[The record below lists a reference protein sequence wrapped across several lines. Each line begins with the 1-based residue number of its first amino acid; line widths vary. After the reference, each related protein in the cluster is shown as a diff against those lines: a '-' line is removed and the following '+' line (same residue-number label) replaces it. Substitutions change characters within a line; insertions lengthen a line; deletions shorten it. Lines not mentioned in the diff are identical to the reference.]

1 MTQKENYTVM
11 TLDTKVS
18 HYLPFP
24 AFLLD
29 TDVSNTAKILY
40 ALLLNRSMLSQKNRR
55 TDDSGRVY
63 AIYPIMSLA
72 ENIHKSRKTVM
83 TGISELEQAGLILK
97 HTNHEGKPNLLML
110 KVPAS
115 WKTASSPDSGTQGEK
130 RYPRGSGSDTSPV
143 QFSSRRQYQKRYPN
157 NYEKTQ
163 NDITA
168 GTTASCSGNDNEYGK
183 GDEFFWI

>member
-29 TDVSNTAKILY
+29 TNVSNTAKILY

-72 ENIHKSRKTVM
+72 EDIHKSRKTVM

-97 HTNHEGKPNLLML
+97 RTNHEGKPNLLML
-110 KVPAS
+110 RVPAS
-115 WKTASSPDSGTQGEK
+115 WKTGGSTASGAPGEK
-130 RYPRGSGSDTSPV
+130 RYPGGSESDASPV
-143 QFSSRRQYQKRYPN
+143 QISSRRRYRKRDAN
-157 NYEKTQ
+157 NYEKSQ
-163 NDITA
+163 DYITA
-168 GTTASCSGNDNEYGK
+168 GTTASGSGSESEYGK
-183 GDEFFWI
+183 GDAFFWI